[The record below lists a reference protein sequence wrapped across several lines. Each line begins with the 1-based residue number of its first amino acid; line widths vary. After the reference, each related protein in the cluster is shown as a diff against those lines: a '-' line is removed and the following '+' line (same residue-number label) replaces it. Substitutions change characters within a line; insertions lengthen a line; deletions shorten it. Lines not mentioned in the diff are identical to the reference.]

1 MAVTTPFAGLEKPD
15 ELDYYDV
22 GVFNRNS
29 DRIDAKLK
37 AAADDL
43 GQKSNDGHTHAQ
55 GEVTDLPA
63 ALAGKATTATYSA
76 TIPITGWVP
85 GTNQYTRSINVPG
98 ILPTDNPIID
108 IIRSSV
114 ADDRE
119 AQLEAWS
126 CVELITT
133 AADTITLYATAVPE
147 TALTLQIKVV
157 R

>member
-37 AAADDL
+37 AAAAEL
-43 GQKSNDGHTHAQ
+43 EQKSDDGHTHTQ
-55 GEVTDLPA
+55 DEITDLPA
-63 ALAGKATTATYSA
+63 TLASKATTTTYSV
-76 TIPITGWVP
+76 TVPITGWTP
-85 GTNQYTRSINVPG
+85 GTNQYTRAISVPG
-98 ILPTDNPIID
+98 ILATDNPIID
-108 IIRSSV
+108 IVRSPV

-119 AQLEAWS
+119 AQVEAWL

-133 AADTITLYATAVPE
+133 TTDTITLYATKVPE
-147 TALTLQIKVV
+147 TELTLQLKVV

>member
-1 MAVTTPFAGLEKPD
+1 MAETTPFAGLEKPD
-15 ELDYYDV
+15 ELDYYDI
-22 GVFNRNS
+22 GVHNRNS
-29 DRIDAKLK
+29 DRIDAKLQ
-37 AAADDL
+37 AAAEDL

-55 GEVTDLPA
+55 GEITGLLA

-76 TIPITGWVP
+76 TVPITGWVP

-114 ADDRE
+114 TSDRE
-119 AQLEAWS
+119 AQMKAWLG
-126 CVELITT
+126 VELITT
-133 AADTITLYATAVPE
+133 TADTITLYATAVPDTE
-147 TALTLQIKVV
+147 LTLQLKVV